1 MQQIGICLEKRKKKE
16 NKRFTSIK
24 HFYNNINSLILM
36 VIFISLKADLFY
48 NF

>member
-16 NKRFTSIK
+16 NKRLTSIK